1 MTFEK
6 TALHK
11 KSTYRKELSFQRS
24 ESTAGF
30 VQAIILLEEPE
41 FLKILKCN
49 SVENASAGFKFN
61 CLDFF

>member
-11 KSTYRKELSFQRS
+11 KSTFRKELSFQRS

-30 VQAIILLEEPE
+30 VQAIILFE

-49 SVENASAGFKFN
+49 SVENASARFKFN
-61 CLDFF
+61 CLAFF